1 MRRSKLRVIWPTA
14 LLAIATAVLI
24 AGCGGSSSSSGSSGG
39 ETSAETGGSKAPKSI
54 ADSGTMSLCADLT
67 FPPMTYEDAS
77 GTPMGFDIETAE
89 AVANLWAVN
98 LKVQNMP
105 FEGVLPA
112 LSTGRCDFAW
122 TGINITEERLKSFE
136 AVPYMK
142 TAEVL
147 IVPAGNPNEVK
158 EPKDIGGSTVATE
171 GGTIYA
177 KKLESIAKELKAA
190 GETPPNIQTYP
201 KMSEAIQQIVV
212 GRAEAV
218 LTQDTEAAYRSTQ
231 EEGSFE
237 TAYTFPEALEFGVYF
252 KQGEPEV
259 KADLEAAL
267 KKLAGAGTLDE
278 IAEKNGLSTK
288 NLIVG

>member
-1 MRRSKLRVIWPTA
+1 MRRPKLRVVWPAA
-14 LLAIATAVLI
+14 LLVVVTAVVV
-24 AGCGGSSSSSGSSGG
+24 GCGGSSSSSAASGG
-39 ETSAETGGSKAPKSI
+39 EAGAEAGSSKAPKSI
-54 ADSGTMSLCADLT
+54 ADSGSMSLCADLT
-67 FPPMTYEDAS
+67 FPPMTYQDSS
-77 GTPMGFDIETAE
+77 GKPVGFDIETAE
-89 AVANLWAVN
+89 AVAELWEVD

-112 LSTGRCDFAW
+112 LSTGRCDVAW
-122 TGINITEERLKSFE
+122 TGINITDERLETFE
-136 AVPYMK
+136 AIPYMK

-177 KKLESIAKELKAA
+177 RKLESIAKELKDA
-190 GETPPNIQTYP
+190 GEAPPNIQTYP

-231 EEGSFE
+231 EDGSFE
-237 TAYTFPEALEFGVYF
+237 TAYTFPGALEFGVYF
-252 KQGEPEV
+252 KQGEPEL

-267 KKLAGAGTLDE
+267 TKLAGDGTLDE

-288 NLIVG
+288 NLVVG

>member
-1 MRRSKLRVIWPTA
+1 MA
-14 LLAIATAVLI
+14 LLV
-24 AGCGGSSSSSGSSGG
+24 AGCGGGSSSSSSGLSSDEAG
-39 ETSAETGGSKAPKSI
+39 AETGSSKVPKSI

-77 GTPMGFDIETAE
+77 GKPVGFDIETAE
-89 AVANLWAVN
+89 AVAGLWGVD

-122 TGINITEERLKSFE
+122 TGINITEERLETFE

-177 KKLESIAKELKAA
+177 KQLESIAKELKAA

-218 LTQDTEAAYRSTQ
+218 LTQDTEAAYRSIQ

-252 KQGEPEV
+252 QQGEPEV

-267 KKLAGAGTLDE
+267 KKLAAAGTLDE

-288 NLIVG
+288 NLVIG